1 MSREGEEEGDE
12 RVSMTL
18 RRPKYG
24 LHKGETLLGYLFL
37 LPMLLLFLGFT
48 IWPIIASWWF
58 SLFDWDG
65 VGWPTDFAGIDNFLR
80 AFGSEDFWNAFR
92 NSFLFS
98 FAALFIEI
106 PCALLFALLLNSV
119 MVYGR
124 NVYRLAL
131 FLPVVATTAV
141 VAMVIAVLLSPVGGV
156 VNDALIDIGLVQR
169 PINFL
174 GDPAIALPTV
184 ITMDI
189 WKGFGITVIYWL
201 AALQTVP
208 KELYEA
214 ARIDGASMFD
224 QLRNVTIPVMMPVAI
239 VVVLLTFQRSLNTFD
254 LVQAA
259 TGGGPVGATDVIPTY
274 VYRWAFDPTL
284 AAPSYGYACAVGAIF
299 GLVVLLATLL
309 QGPLLGNRVKRYSA

>member
-1 MSREGEEEGDE
+1 MTKTSRSS
-12 RVSMTL
+12 RAKIH
-18 RRPKYG
+18 RK
-24 LHKGETLLGYLFL
+24 ETLLGYLFL
-37 LPMLLLFLGFT
+37 LPMLVLFLGFT

-65 VGWPTDFAGIDNFLR
+65 VGWPTDFVGIENFAR
-80 AFGSEDFWNAFR
+80 AFASADFWNSFK

-98 FAALFIEI
+98 AGALFIEI
-106 PCALLFALLLNSV
+106 PGALLFALLLNSV

-124 NVYRLAL
+124 NLYRLAL

-156 VNDALIDIGLVQR
+156 VNDALMGVGLTDR

-174 GDPAIALPTV
+174 GDPGVALPTV

-189 WKGFGITVIYWL
+189 WKGFGITLIYWL

-214 ARIDGASMFD
+214 ARIDGASMFA
-224 QLRNVTIPVMMPVAI
+224 QLRNVTIPVMMPVAV

-259 TGGGPVGATDVIPTY
+259 TGGGPVGATDVVPTY
-274 VYRWAFDPTL
+274 IYRWAFDPML
-284 AAPSYGYACAVGAIF
+284 AAPRYGYACAVGAIF
-299 GLVVLLATLL
+299 GLVVLLLTLL
-309 QGPLLGNRVKRYSA
+309 QGPLLGNRLKRYSS